1 MDSDD
6 VENQCVNKCNNQ
18 SRSEIGRFDME
29 CGDECKKQCEIG
41 CTYWRNGLEL
51 NCVNLCTNTTGVF
64 LPKEFNCVLGCN
76 VAVNIYI
83 SQLQAYLGVPP
94 PPVLMAD
101 SLTSTSLQL
110 EWNYEKASIPGLKY
124 LVQWK
129 YEKISPSWQFYKK
142 QTWAPND
149 TIFTVD
155 DLQPY
160 TRYRFRVATFLFK
173 HNEPVYSSP
182 SVVIMTLPEGAPTSP
197 PSTIRVVP
205 VDSSRISV
213 SWEPGPFP
221 NGPILSYVVRITDN
235 ESPNYSAVKDVPA
248 ENNFYMFTSLKPGRL
263 YNVSINMNNGEGTGP
278 AAFASVATPIEATVR
293 DTQGPVLII
302 GTDQEIVRQGV
313 DMLDEPVTL
322 YNAGRDVKIKGV
334 AIHVKRKLLFVSD
347 SERYVYKM
355 PLSREANRNRVA
367 ILTPLQRDIQPLDL
381 SVDWLNEQL
390 YILGETR
397 YDITS
402 GKKMWSVIRCNLDG
416 RGLAVAVAGLKVKP
430 HHIEVDPYNGYL
442 FWILNDK
449 GKSSLY
455 KLDLSDISNGI
466 KHEIDPKPIFSAENL
481 GAFIV
486 DHTNFLLLVSNQNK
500 KTVNSVSLD
509 GKEIHDVRP
518 RISSSVLEKVISL
531 ATANKKFYWT
541 DGNQVFFEEYHEQDD
556 IYFHNSFNA
565 LMKESYLTVII
576 NMPSSQPIPVP
587 VNPPTQ
593 MQAIFGTHR
602 AKTSWT
608 VPHLLGGQGKGA
620 WQNWSY
626 EISVENLK
634 TKEIQTYKDINVTS
648 YTINNL
654 QEDTEYIIKAAAYT
668 KSGKGPWSSEFKGR
682 SLKRSKDSMQ
692 PTILWSAAEGL
703 LKSDAIGENVQTL
716 IHKSSIKDSYFTD
729 TAWYKDIIYL
739 VTNTHQVYMYNF
751 STHNYEQMKNLD
763 SVRSISVDWIGKKLY
778 WSNPKQQLIMRGSLM
793 GADKETLPI
802 VTMAN
807 ELIVDSVRAYLYWST
822 LHTVS
827 CSRLNGD
834 NITTYHTD
842 QLFSGKQVM
851 GLTLDIDHQY
861 VYWIVRGSGGSNL
874 FRAPMAGSNAAKGKL
889 EEKVTSLQRA
899 DMQGPLCYF
908 NNRLLWLQDDE
919 HAVISNLEGRNVAII
934 NGTSLSGLN
943 MVHVMDSTLNV
954 LPSNFN
960 IKEEDI
966 NVLPDMVDAAN
977 VRVVGSWDSF
987 NITWDP
993 VENVNFGTVFY
1004 EIKIGESDPQYIVK
1018 EPTIRYWRPLQ
1029 PFSEMQISLR
1039 ASTHWASSSPVHVV
1053 LHSPSYRPS
1062 EPENLRVFVSYIRQA
1077 NDITSIETTV
1087 RWEPPKHTNGV
1098 IEKYVVSIWESEDE
1112 ERHEA
1117 ATPPDIR
1124 QYKTNDSALDH
1135 IYKYQVQAYT
1145 NSEGPP
1151 AIAYVNTSLETP
1163 IPILLI
1169 ATQDSIHLKDFDL
1182 IREGITF
1189 TGLTTPIETA
1199 YSMAEGRLFWVNDMQ
1214 ELFMSSL
1221 EYGSKSKIF
1230 DVNGKVISLSMD
1242 WIERSLYY
1250 VQISGDVDGSSVH
1263 KIDLNLVEK
1272 GLKAVQIFRTP
1283 SKIAKIEVSPFTRKL
1298 YWTESDK
1305 NYQFRL
1311 MQSNTDGSNIIPF
1324 FIDHLRDSRSLD
1336 QEKHFCNCPLFPTIE
1351 KTFTI
1356 DHSKSKI
1363 KIVYV
1368 DTVLSSIVSADE
1380 HSCRC
1385 EAVVNITSDHLQLI
1399 LENLKSDFNRLY
1411 WSTTK
1416 DDYLY
1421 MFNKRTNDLERFLQ
1435 ANIGDILIFG
1445 QHTQPYPPQRC
1456 LLPKFS
1462 ENLTVSLEAKYSNS
1476 LTLKMPD
1483 IEADEDC
1490 SNISTATVEY
1500 KVYYMPYN
1508 SEDDLQCD
1516 ETCTQ
1521 TSTFDKEIKID
1532 GLRPFSMYVFS
1543 LSVSNFYSNGIG
1555 GWNQHRI
1562 GPGTVIKTAVGAP
1575 TQPRNIT
1582 VTVLNPTL
1590 LKVTW
1595 LPPEEFNG
1603 DTIYYE
1609 IHWQTESTTSRIRQ
1623 KSDQTVE
1630 NNISSDS
1637 KPFSAYLRR
1646 ISPNETYLIWV
1657 RAYSRTN
1664 KTHTDSDSAKITTF
1678 PEPDNI
1684 TITNNSAYLLKVE
1697 WKTSNYIKNYTLQ
1710 YTLLTSN
1717 EWRNVSRHQIIT
1729 EDDSVVA
1736 VISNLKPKTQ
1746 YKFRFL
1752 LAYPKYD
1759 KLYIWPKD
1767 SRFTFETSGDRP
1779 TAPGKPEIRIIN
1791 RNESKIWWQPSKDN
1805 GAPIELYKLE
1815 GMKLRNYREKRS
1827 TNRSAWYHT
1836 APSIEEQTWEWEEF
1850 YNGTETYW
1858 IINGLDVDY
1867 RYSFRALAYNEYG
1880 WSDASEETEF
1890 DPTTAASLAEKTD
1903 PLTMMTV
1910 AIGVPLLILLFLL
1923 MCLGCFVV
1931 AGRCECGKHKKDQHV
1946 ITPIRRPDVEL
1957 AMLRE
1962 LPRRTNFVHNT
1973 NVLYVATQPTPD
1985 EITDLPHIRRDQ
1997 ITLMNFLGSG
2007 AFGEVFEGKARDL
2020 KPNAV
2025 ETKVAV
2031 KTLRKG
2037 ASEQEKTE
2045 FLQEAQLMS
2054 HFKHKHILQLL
2065 GVCLDNDP
2073 HFIIM
2078 ELMEGGDL
2086 LTYLRSSRKPA
2097 SNTPPLTLLELL
2109 KMCVDVA
2116 TGCRYLEEMHFV
2128 HRDLACRNC
2137 LVSSTDPETRIVKIG
2152 DFGLA
2157 RDIYKNDYY
2166 RKEGEG
2172 LLPVRWMAPESLV
2185 DGVFTCQSDVWAF
2198 GVLLWEIMTLGQ
2210 QPYPARNNL
2219 EVLHYVRRGGR
2230 LGKPVD
2236 CPEELHELMLL
2247 CWSFEPE
2254 RRPTFKYCL
2263 ETLSILHDKIS
2274 RNPVTGA
2281 HNGQY
2286 ISTVPELSE
2295 FEGFSNQMYFQDL
2308 NHNHSGTSWKSTSND
2323 SSRERTPFLNTSDDT
2338 TNNSA
2343 EIPKYLEIVYNSGT
2357 PPENDGYEI
2366 PRNSIRSTKSIQDIR
2381 RNSSSKSEDLDDL
2394 TKRVIENNINK
2405 TSVT

>member
-1 MDSDD
+1 MKGIFNILCLIFLLPCAFCLIYGDD
-6 VENQCVNKCNNQ
+6 VEIQCINKCNSQN
-18 SRSEIGRFDME
+18 RSEIGRFDME
-29 CGDECKKQCEIG
+29 CGDECNRQCEIG
-41 CTYWRNGLEL
+41 CTYWRNGLEQ
-51 NCVNLCTNTTGVF
+51 NCVTLCTNTTGVF

-83 SQLQAYLGVPP
+83 SQLQAYLGTPP

-110 EWNYEKASIPGLKY
+110 EWNYEKATIPGLKY

-155 DLQPY
+155 DLRPY
-160 TRYRFRVATFLFK
+160 TRYRFRVAIFLYK
-173 HNEPVYSSP
+173 QNEPVYSSP
-182 SVVIMTLPEGAPTSP
+182 SVVIMTLPE
-197 PSTIRVVP
+197 
-205 VDSSRISV
+205 
-213 SWEPGPFP
+213 
-221 NGPILSYVVRITDN
+221 
-235 ESPNYSAVKDVPA
+235 
-248 ENNFYMFTSLKPGRL
+248 
-263 YNVSINMNNGEGTGP
+263 
-278 AAFASVATPIEATVR
+278 VR
-293 DTQGPVLII
+293 DTQGPILII
-302 GTDQEIVRQGV
+302 GTDQEIVEQGV
-313 DMLDEPVTL
+313 NMLDEPVTL
-322 YNAGRDVKIKGV
+322 YNAGRSVKIKGV

-347 SERYVYKM
+347 SDRYVYKM
-355 PLSREANRNRVA
+355 PLNREANRNRIAV
-367 ILTPLQRDIQPLDL
+367 LTPTQRDIQPLDL

-397 YDITS
+397 YDVNS
-402 GKKMWSVIRCNLDG
+402 GKKMWSVIRCDLDG
-416 RGLAVAVAGLKVKP
+416 RGLTVAVAGLKVKP

-449 GKSSLY
+449 GRSSLY

-486 DHTNFLLLVSNQNK
+486 DHTNFLLLVSNQNN

-509 GKEIHDVRP
+509 GKEVHDVRP
-518 RISSSVLEKVISL
+518 RISSSVLDKVISL

-541 DGNQVFFEEYHEQDD
+541 DGNQVFFEEYHEEDD
-556 IYFHNSFNA
+556 TYFHNSFNA

-576 NMPSSQPIPVP
+576 NMPSSQPIPIP
-587 VNPPTQ
+587 VNPPTL
-593 MQAIFGTHR
+593 MQAIFGTQR
-602 AKTSWT
+602 AKTSW
-608 VPHLLGGQGKGA
+608 VMPHLLGGQGRGA

-626 EISVENLK
+626 EISVQNSK

-648 YTINNL
+648 YTIKTL
-654 QEDTEYIIKAAAYT
+654 KEDAEYVIKAAAYT
-668 KSGKGPWSSEFKGR
+668 QSGKGPWSSEFKGR
-682 SLKRSKDSMQ
+682 SLRRSKDGKQ
-692 PTILWSAAEGL
+692 PMILWSASEGL
-703 LKSDAIGENVQTL
+703 LQSDTIGENVQTL

-729 TAWYKDIIYL
+729 TAWYKDQIYL
-739 VTNTHQVYMYNF
+739 VTNTHQVYMYSFVN
-751 STHNYEQMKNLD
+751 HKYEQMKNFD
-763 SVRSISVDWIGKKLY
+763 SVRSISVDWIDNAG
-778 WSNPKQQLIMRGSLM
+778 NFIGTE
-793 GADKETLPI
+793 KETLPI

-834 NITTYHTD
+834 NITIYHTD

-874 FRAPMAGSNAAKGKL
+874 FRAPMAGSDITKGKL
-889 EEKVTSLQRA
+889 EEKVTSLQKA

-919 HAVISNLEGRNVAII
+919 NAVISNLEGRNVAVI
-934 NGTSLSGLN
+934 NGKSLSGLN
-943 MVHVMDSTLNV
+943 MVHVMDSTLNS
-954 LPSNFN
+954 LPGSFN

-966 NVLPDMVDAAN
+966 NVLPDVVDVSS
-977 VRVVGSWDSF
+977 VRVVGTWDSF
-987 NITWDP
+987 NISWRP
-993 VENVNFGTVFY
+993 IENVNFGTVFY
-1004 EIKIGESDPQYIVK
+1004 EIKIGESDPQYIIK
-1018 EPTIRYWRPLQ
+1018 EPTIRYWRQLP
-1029 PFSEMQISLR
+1029 PFSEMQISVR
-1039 ASTHWASSSPVHVV
+1039 ASTYWASSSPVRVT

-1062 EPENLRVFVSYIRQA
+1062 EPENLRVFVSYLRQA
-1077 NDITSIETTV
+1077 SDIVSVETTV

-1112 ERHEA
+1112 ERNEA
-1117 ATPPDIR
+1117 SIEAQVR
-1124 QYKTNDSALDH
+1124 EYKTNDSALDH

-1151 AIAYVNTSLETP
+1151 AVAYVNTSLESP
-1163 IPILLI
+1163 IPSLI
-1169 ATQDSIHLKDFDL
+1169 MATQDSIHLKDFDL
-1182 IREGITF
+1182 VKDDLLLNGISVPVE
-1189 TGLTTPIETA
+1189 LT
-1199 YSMAEGRLFWVNDMQ
+1199 YSMAERKLFWINDMQ
-1214 ELFMSSL
+1214 ELFVYNL
-1221 EYGSKSKIF
+1221 ETASKSKIF
-1230 DVNGKVISLSMD
+1230 DVNGRVNSLTID

-1250 VQISGDVDGSSVH
+1250 VQINSDLEGSSVY
-1263 KIDLNLVEK
+1263 KIDLNLIEK
-1272 GLKAVQIFRTP
+1272 GLKIMQIFRTP
-1283 SKIAKIEVSPFTRKL
+1283 STITKIEVSPFTQKL
-1298 YWTESDK
+1298 YWIEIDR
-1305 NYQFRL
+1305 NYHFRL
-1311 MQSNTDGSNIIPF
+1311 MQSNTNGSEITPF
-1324 FIDHLRDSRSLD
+1324 FIDYMRNKRSLD
-1336 QEKHFCNCPLFPTIE
+1336 EEDQFCNCALYPTIE

-1356 DHSKSKI
+1356 DHSDPGNKFRLI
-1363 KIVYV
+1363 YV
-1368 DTVLSSIVSADE
+1368 DTILSSILSVDE
-1380 HSCRC
+1380 NSCRC
-1385 EAVVNITSDHLQLI
+1385 EILLNITGDHQKAQTL
-1399 LENLKSDFNRLY
+1399 NKLKSDFNRIY
-1411 WSTTK
+1411 WTK
-1416 DDYLY
+1416 TDDDYLY
-1421 MFNKRTNDLERFLQ
+1421 IYNKRTNDLVKFPQKNSGDFL
-1435 ANIGDILIFG
+1435 IYG

-1462 ENLTVSLEAKYSNS
+1462 DNLTVSLVAKMSNS
-1476 LTLKMPD
+1476 LVLQMPSID
-1483 IEADEDC
+1483 IDEDC
-1490 SNISTATVEY
+1490 QNISTGTVEY

-1508 SEDDLQCD
+1508 TEDDLQCD
-1516 ETCTQ
+1516 ETCAQ
-1521 TSTFDKEIKID
+1521 ISTFNDELMIN
-1532 GLRPFSMYVFS
+1532 GLRPFSRYVFS
-1543 LSVSNFYSNGIG
+1543 LSVSNFYSNVGAVG
-1555 GWNQHRI
+1555 NRPRI

-1575 TQPRNIT
+1575 TRPRNIS

-1590 LKVTW
+1590 LKVSW

-1609 IHWQTESTTSRIRQ
+1609 IHWQTESTTSGIRQ
-1623 KSDQTVE
+1623 KSDQTVME
-1630 NNISSDS
+1630 NNMSFEA
-1637 KPFSAYLRR
+1637 KPFSAYLTRV
-1646 ISPNETYLIWV
+1646 SPNETYLVWV

-1664 KTHTDSDSAKITTF
+1664 VTFTDSASEKITTF

-1684 TITNNSAYLLKVE
+1684 TIANYSAYLLRLE
-1697 WKTSNYIKNYTLQ
+1697 WKTSNYISNYTLQ

-1717 EWRNVSRHQIIT
+1717 DWKNVLDYQIIIDGGLIT
-1729 EDDSVVA
+1729 AE
-1736 VISNLKPKTQ
+1736 IGNLKPKTQ

-1752 LAYPKYD
+1752 LTYPKYD
-1759 KLYIWPKD
+1759 RLYIWPKD

-1779 TAPGKPEIRIIN
+1779 TPPGKPEIRFIN

-1815 GMKLRNYREKRS
+1815 GMTLKNYRQRRS
-1827 TNRSAWYHT
+1827 TNRSAWYHN
-1836 APSIEEQTWEWEEF
+1836 APSIEEQNWKWEEF
-1850 YNGTETYW
+1850 YNGTETFW
-1858 IINGLDVDY
+1858 NINGLDPDY
-1867 RYSFRALAYNEYG
+1867 RYSFRALAFNEYG
-1880 WSDASEETEF
+1880 WSEPSEDTEF
-1890 DPTTAASLAEKTD
+1890 DPTTAALLAEKSD
-1903 PLTMMTV
+1903 PLTMITV
-1910 AIGVPLLILLFLL
+1910 AIGVPVLILLLLL

-1931 AGRCECGKHKKDQHV
+1931 AGKCECGKHKKDLHI

-1957 AMLRE
+1957 ATLRE
-1962 LPRRTNFVHNT
+1962 LPRRTNFIHNT
-1973 NVLYVATQPTPD
+1973 NILYVSAQPTVE
-1985 EITDLPHIRRDQ
+1985 EITHLPHIRRDQ

-2020 KPNAV
+2020 RPNGL

-2054 HFKHKHILQLL
+2054 HFKHQHILQLL

-2073 HFIIM
+2073 QFIIM

-2086 LTYLRSSRKPA
+2086 LTYLRSSRKPT

-2185 DGVFTCQSDVWAF
+2185 DGVFTSQSDVWAF

-2263 ETLSILHDKIS
+2263 ETLNILHDKIS
-2274 RNPVTGA
+2274 KNPVTGA

-2286 ISTVPELSE
+2286 ISTVPERNMKSL
-2295 FEGFSNQMYFQDL
+2295 FKQIPPDL
-2308 NHNHSGTSWKSTSND
+2308 LIYKHTGGSWKNTSND
-2323 SSRERTPFLNTSDDT
+2323 SSRERTPFLNSSSDT
-2338 TNNSA
+2338 TPNST
-2343 EIPKYLEIVYNSGT
+2343 EIPKYLEIVYGSET
-2357 PPENDGYEI
+2357 SPENDGYEI
-2366 PRNSIRSTKSIQDIR
+2366 PRNSIRSTKSMQEIPQD
-2381 RNSSSKSEDLDDL
+2381 SSSSSATDVD
-2394 TKRVIENNINK
+2394 NNSHK
-2405 TSVT
+2405 MSVNNL